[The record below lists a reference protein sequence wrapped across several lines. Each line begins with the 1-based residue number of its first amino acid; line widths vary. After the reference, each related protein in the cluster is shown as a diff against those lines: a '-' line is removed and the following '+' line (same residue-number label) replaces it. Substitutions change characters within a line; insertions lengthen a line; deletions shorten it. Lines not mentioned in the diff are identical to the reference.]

1 MSKQP
6 STDEILNSVEGI
18 QPAAPKPFFTGRT
31 LLRLQTEW
39 VADMP
44 LMTFRFKLVLT
55 GVVLLIAVNIL
66 LVISK
71 YGAEPNPA
79 LTEWKN
85 TTPEWV
91 IDYTENPGS
100 SLNQVSNK

>member
-1 MSKQP
+1 MSKRAN
-6 STDEILNSVEGI
+6 TDEILNSVEGI

-39 VADMP
+39 AGDMP
-44 LMTFRFKLVLT
+44 LMSPRFKLLLT

-71 YGAEPNPA
+71 YRAESNPA

-100 SLNQVSNK
+100 SLNPVPNK